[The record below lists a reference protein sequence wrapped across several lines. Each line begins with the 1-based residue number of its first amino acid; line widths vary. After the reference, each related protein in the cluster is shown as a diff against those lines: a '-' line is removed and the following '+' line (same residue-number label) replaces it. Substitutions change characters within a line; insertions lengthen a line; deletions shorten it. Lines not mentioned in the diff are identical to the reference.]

1 MGGPVGAW
9 VTSPLG
15 TLPHMTWGQQRG
27 YTMPVPSD
35 AGSGAPGGRS
45 SRGRVRGWLL
55 AGLIVVGFGI
65 AAVVL
70 AAYYNA
76 TLGVV
81 TTLLAIVL
89 AAIPLGVVIP
99 TFLWLDR
106 FEAEP
111 LRYLLVAF
119 LWGALVAALVA
130 AVFNT
135 GANIA
140 FEAATGR
147 TDDAMLVTAV
157 VSAPLVE
164 EAFKGL
170 LVLLIWRVRRREFDG
185 IIDGMVYAGLVA
197 AGFAFTENIQ
207 YLGMAYTEG
216 GDQALTGTFIARC
229 LFTPFAHPMFT
240 LLTGIG
246 IGIAATTR
254 STALKVLAPLAGY
267 GLAVL
272 SHAIWN
278 LSAVTGGAGII
289 GVYLVVEVP
298 IFLAFVAFAAWA
310 RRREGRLIGRFLSGY
325 ADAGWLTPGE
335 VQMLSTMPARRSARV
350 WARTTGGRAAL
361 RSMRAFQDAASELAL
376 LRARMHHSA
385 ADDHALQTER
395 ELLDTISARRRE
407 FLGA

>member
-1 MGGPVGAW
+1 VDASR
-9 VTSPLG
+9 TSSLG
-15 TLPHMTWGQQRG
+15 TLRVMTWGQQQG
-27 YTMPVPSD
+27 YTMPAP
-35 AGSGAPGGRS
+35 GGAADGLPGGRS

-111 LRYLLVAF
+111 LRYLVVAF

-130 AVFNT
+130 AIFNT

-140 FEAATGR
+140 FQAATGR
-147 TDDAMLVTAV
+147 TDEAMLVTAV

-164 EAFKGL
+164 EACKGL

-197 AGFAFTENIQ
+197 AGVAFIENIQ
-207 YLGMAYTEG
+207 YLGMAYAEG

-229 LFTPFAHPMFT
+229 LFSPFAHPMFT
-240 LLTGIG
+240 LLIGIG
-246 IGIAATTR
+246 VGIAATTR
-254 STALKVLAPLAGY
+254 STALKVLAPLLGY
-267 GLAVL
+267 VLAVL
-272 SHAIWN
+272 SHAVWN

-298 IFLAFVAFAAWA
+298 IFLAFVAFAVWA
-310 RRREGRLIGRFLSGY
+310 RRREGRLIGRFLSAY

-361 RSMRAFQDAASELAL
+361 RSMRAFQDAASDLAL

-385 ADDHALQTER
+385 ADDHALETER
-395 ELLDTISARRRE
+395 DLLATLTARRRE